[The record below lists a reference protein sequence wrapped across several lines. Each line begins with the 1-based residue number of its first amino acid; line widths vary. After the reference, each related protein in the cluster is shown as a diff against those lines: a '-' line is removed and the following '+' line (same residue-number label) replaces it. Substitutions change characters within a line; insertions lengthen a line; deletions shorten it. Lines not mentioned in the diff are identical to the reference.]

1 MTMSGL
7 EFHCF
12 RHLFGLSVDELAER
26 LDVSTRTLRSFE
38 SGRDPINTGVEQD
51 MHCLNRQHAELAQLI
66 LDSDEVVTI
75 PRSDDDWPYPRG
87 WYVAAIARA
96 MNAEPNLMAEWDYG
110 TGATDSGE

>member
-1 MTMSGL
+1 MSGL

-12 RHLFGLSVDELAER
+12 RHLFGLSVDELADR

-51 MHCLNRQHAELAQLI
+51 MHNLNRQHAELVQLI
-66 LDSDEVVTI
+66 LDSDEVVTV
-75 PRSDDDWPYPRG
+75 PRSGEDLPHPRG

-110 TGATDSGE
+110 AGVTGSGE